1 MDENFKDRLFT
12 TIKNAFPEASWNK
25 AKTEIRIN
33 CPFCIMEG
41 RGDKNKHMYI
51 YTGGTD
57 KPPMYNC
64 FKNTDHS
71 GILTPKALESMLELS
86 SSNSDNAIYDE
97 LQNTIK
103 HVSNS
108 TRNRINR
115 IQKYGLFNPL
125 PKQSQLSDAKL
136 AYINNRLGLSLS
148 YQDLIDNKIVL
159 NLYDVLDANSDITM
173 VKKDGYMDL
182 VNQYYIGFIKNTN
195 VGMVMRNI
203 ANKEYVSKFPPSLQ
217 KRYKVVTL
225 QGNMDYGG
233 YYILPSVCN
242 MYEHIKIHIAEGPF
256 DILSVCYNLRGN
268 DRTNNIYAAICGNK
282 YFNIMKYFI
291 TVMGFIDIE
300 FHVYIDNDIDDR
312 VLPLLRNKISPLWK
326 VYIHSNMHEG
336 QKDMGVRKEL
346 INEYVEAL

>member
-1 MDENFKDRLFT
+1 MDENFKDRLFA

-86 SSNSDNAIYDE
+86 SSTSDNAIYDE

-136 AYINNRLGLSLS
+136 AYINNRL
-148 YQDLIDNKIVL
+148 
-159 NLYDVLDANSDITM
+159 
-173 VKKDGYMDL
+173 
-182 VNQYYIGFIKNTN
+182 
-195 VGMVMRNI
+195 
-203 ANKEYVSKFPPSLQ
+203 
-217 KRYKVVTL
+217 
-225 QGNMDYGG
+225 DYH
-233 YYILPSVCN
+233 YL
-242 MYEHIKIHIAEGPF
+242 IKI
-256 DILSVCYNLRGN
+256 
-268 DRTNNIYAAICGNK
+268 
-282 YFNIMKYFI
+282 
-291 TVMGFIDIE
+291 
-300 FHVYIDNDIDDR
+300 
-312 VLPLLRNKISPLWK
+312 
-326 VYIHSNMHEG
+326 
-336 QKDMGVRKEL
+336 
-346 INEYVEAL
+346 